1 MTEPISA
8 NRVEP
13 RRLPGVEG
21 VWVFIAADMAMFG
34 VLFVSFMLE
43 RLKNPALFEQSR
55 RTLDVD
61 FGGFNTL
68 ILLTS
73 SWFVCLAV
81 DAAKRD
87 QLPQV
92 PLHLAAAL
100 VCGLAFCVS
109 KAFEYTKKL
118 SAGISML
125 TNDFYMFYYTLT
137 GMHFMHVVA
146 GCVVLGVL
154 WNKSRAGAF
163 TSDNRVGIECGAS
176 YWHMVDVLWIVL
188 FPLLYL
194 LR

>member
-1 MTEPISA
+1 VVAAKRAES
-8 NRVEP
+8 

-21 VWVFIAADMAMFG
+21 VWVFIAADMAMFS

-43 RLKNPALFEQSR
+43 RMKSPALFEQSR
-55 RTLDVD
+55 RALDVN
-61 FGGFNTL
+61 FGGINTL

-81 DAAKRD
+81 DAAKHD

-92 PLHLAAAL
+92 PHRLAAAL
-100 VCGLAFCVS
+100 LCGLAFVGS

-118 SAGISML
+118 SSGISML

-137 GMHFMHVVA
+137 GMHFLHVVA

-154 WNKSRAGAF
+154 WNKARAGAF
-163 TSDNRVGIECGAS
+163 TSNNRVALEGGAS